1 MSLSARGARH
11 AAVVPTRAD
20 RIGQRWRAV
29 FSRTQHKVKSR
40 DGTDPQTLPDLGIST
55 SQSSRWQALGR
66 VLDDEFE
73 VAPEDTYRLDR
84 WRKGEED
91 PDQ

>member
-1 MSLSARGARH
+1 M
-11 AAVVPTRAD
+11 RAD
-20 RIGQRWRAV
+20 RIGRRWRAV
-29 FSRTQHKVKSR
+29 FSRNQHKEKLR
-40 DGTDPQTLPDLGIST
+40 DGTDPQTLPDLGISK

-66 VLDDEFE
+66 VPEDELE
-73 VAPEDTYRLDR
+73 AAPEDTYRLDR